1 MSLPQTNLMNLM
13 SLMDLTKLGYYSMSK
28 TALLVFVSS
37 PTNYTGH
44 ISETKWTNALIFLCP
59 TADIWIF
66 LVNEVL

>member
-1 MSLPQTNLMNLM
+1 MSLSQINLTALGRY
-13 SLMDLTKLGYYSMSK
+13 SLSK